1 VIPAVNS
8 QGGEVF
14 REVAKSPEYI
24 ALEAKSETQMK
35 KTTRAAYAEMQAG
48 VDVEQVRV
56 GLEVGDELY
65 AFEATNVNVTVKSF
79 DALADD
85 VESAMV
91 KAADIT
97 LDAVEVQGGFV
108 FNPQSAGLR
117 GALNTVVN
125 QHIVGIKNST
135 STAIRETI
143 RDAISTGRHPLN
155 AAKDIQKQIGLTSRQ
170 TNAIENLRAKL
181 IEDGVKPDVIT
192 KRLARQTKKFK
203 AQRAE
208 AIARTE
214 TSNAINAGR
223 QDLWEQLQRSGAL
236 PMEQEIKWITALDER
251 VCQICGPM
259 SNQTVGL
266 RSNFQVTFPK
276 AGGQEEVQLKPHPPA
291 HPQ

>member
-1 VIPAVNS
+1 
-8 QGGEVF
+8 
-14 REVAKSPEYI
+14 
-24 ALEAKSETQMK
+24 
-35 KTTRAAYAEMQAG
+35 
-48 VDVEQVRV
+48 
-56 GLEVGDELY
+56 
-65 AFEATNVNVTVKSF
+65 
-79 DALADD
+79 
-85 VESAMV
+85 
-91 KAADIT
+91 
-97 LDAVEVQGGFV
+97 
-108 FNPQSAGLR
+108 
-117 GALNTVVN
+117 
-125 QHIVGIKNST
+125 
-135 STAIRETI
+135 
-143 RDAISTGRHPLN
+143 
-155 AAKDIQKQIGLTSRQ
+155 LTSRQ